1 MKQEIL
7 SWNTFTLVS
16 TFHCLCVRL
25 WTYCIKG
32 NCVYRENISS
42 DSENL
47 KALVLISNISC

>member
-25 WTYCIKG
+25 WMYCIKG